1 MTKLISALS
10 SILQTVHKAKDKV
23 IKEKLPIRDLN
34 QETEDPTRVGLSLH
48 VHFLRSTRNRR
59 NLSHVRR
66 VNPFHDLTP
75 DSSNRMAMTPKLF
88 LHHLRTRQRLSL
100 EILLK
105 YIMLS
110 QSSLSLQK
118 VVLQLTIPIK

>member
-1 MTKLISALS
+1 MIKLISVLS
-10 SILQTVHKAKDKV
+10 NILQIAHKAKDKV
-23 IKEKLPIRDLN
+23 TKVKQPIRDLN

-48 VHFLRSTRNRR
+48 AHSLRSTRNKR

-75 DSSNRMAMTPKLF
+75 DSSNRMAMMPKLF

-110 QSSLSLQK
+110 QSSLSLRK

>member
-10 SILQTVHKAKDKV
+10 SILQIAHKAKDKV

-75 DSSNRMAMTPKLF
+75 DSSRMVMMPKLF

-110 QSSLSLQK
+110 QSSLSLRK

>member
-1 MTKLISALS
+1 MTKLISVLS
-10 SILQTVHKAKDKV
+10 NILQIAHKAKDKV
-23 IKEKLPIRDLN
+23 TKEKQPIRDLN

-48 VHFLRSTRNRR
+48 VHFLRSTKNRR
-59 NLSHVRR
+59 NLSHVRQA
-66 VNPFHDLTP
+66 NPFHDLTL
-75 DSSNRMAMTPKLF
+75 DSSRMVMTPKLF
-88 LHHLRTRQRLSL
+88 LHHPRTRQRLSL

-110 QSSLSLQK
+110 QSSLSLRK

>member
-1 MTKLISALS
+1 MTKLISVLS
-10 SILQTVHKAKDKV
+10 NILQIAHKAKDKV
-23 IKEKLPIRDLN
+23 TKEKQPIRDLN
-34 QETEDPTRVGLSLH
+34 QETEDPTRVGLSLR
-48 VHFLRSTRNRR
+48 VHFLRSMRNKR
-59 NLSHVRR
+59 NLSHVRQ

-75 DSSNRMAMTPKLF
+75 DSSSRMAMMPKLF

-110 QSSLSLQK
+110 QSSLSLRK